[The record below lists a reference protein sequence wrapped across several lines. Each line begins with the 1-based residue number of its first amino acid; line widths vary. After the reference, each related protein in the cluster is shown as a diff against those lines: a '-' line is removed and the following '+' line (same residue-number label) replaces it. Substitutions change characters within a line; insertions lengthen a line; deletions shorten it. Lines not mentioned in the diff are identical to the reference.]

1 MTIRIRY
8 TKPGAYVIK
17 DTNGKLIKHNE
28 WDNNLKQP
36 GLIKGE
42 KTPGGAVCGENR
54 YMGVVNILEFY
65 IKAGCELRVE
75 PIDSIYASVRMNWT
89 LDGFY
94 AQGGTTQ
101 FVDRLAASL
110 GIHASNIKIVSVY
123 TGSVVVQFLIVDDEK
138 YPISN
143 TTGGLAGV

>member
-17 DTNGKLIKHNE
+17 DVKGNLIKHND
-28 WDNNLKQP
+28 WDNDLKMP
-36 GLIKGE
+36 GLIKAE
-42 KTPGGAVCGENR
+42 RASGGGVCGENR

-65 IKAGCELRVE
+65 IKSGCELRVE

-94 AQGGTTQ
+94 SHSGTTA

-123 TGSVVVQFLIVDDEK
+123 
-138 YPISN
+138 
-143 TTGGLAGV
+143 